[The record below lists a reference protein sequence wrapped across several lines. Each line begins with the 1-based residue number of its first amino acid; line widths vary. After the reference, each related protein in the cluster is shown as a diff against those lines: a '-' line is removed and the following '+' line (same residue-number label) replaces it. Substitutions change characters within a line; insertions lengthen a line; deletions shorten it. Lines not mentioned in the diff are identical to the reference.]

1 MSNWEE
7 ILYFVAS
14 AGNLFLANLV
24 AFRARRAR
32 GTLPIALLCVSLF
45 LWDFGQGAL
54 LRAGPGT
61 WSTLRLVGSAMA
73 PGFLWHFVL
82 VFTGRDRTL
91 RPWLI
96 AVYVASAL
104 FTLSTAGA
112 LLSDHLLEYVDG
124 RVWNV
129 IYLAVFFPFFLISLR
144 LAFLRRREVSTGP
157 ERNAVNFVTMAI
169 AVAGSWA
176 SRAIHRS

>member
-1 MSNWEE
+1 MSRWEE

-14 AGNLFLANLV
+14 GGNLFLANLV

-32 GTLPIALLCVSLF
+32 GALPIALLCVSLF

-54 LRAGPGT
+54 LRGGPGP
-61 WSTLRLVGSAMA
+61 WFTLRLIGSAMA

-82 VFTGRDRTL
+82 IFTGRDQAL

-96 AVYVASAL
+96 AVYIASAL

-112 LLSDHLLEYVDG
+112 LFSNLLLTYVDG
-124 RVWNV
+124 RFWNV

-144 LAFLRRREVSTGP
+144 LVFLRRRDVQTP
-157 ERNAVNFVTMAI
+157 VERNAVNFVGMAI
-169 AVAGSWA
+169 AVAVV
-176 SRAIHRS
+176 

>member
-1 MSNWEE
+1 MSRWEE
-7 ILYFVAS
+7 ILYFAAS

-32 GTLPIALLCVSLF
+32 GALPIALVCVSLF

-54 LRAGPGT
+54 LYHGPGT
-61 WSTLRLVGSAMA
+61 WSVLRLVGSAMI

-82 VFTGRDRTL
+82 AFTGRDQTL

-96 AVYVASAL
+96 AVYVASGL
-104 FTLSTAGA
+104 FTLATAGA
-112 LLSDHLLEYVDG
+112 LVSKPLLEMVDG

-129 IYLAVFFPFFLISLR
+129 
-144 LAFLRRREVSTGP
+144 
-157 ERNAVNFVTMAI
+157 
-169 AVAGSWA
+169 
-176 SRAIHRS
+176 